1 MTHVIH
7 RSSLQMVDADVDHM
21 AEYYA
26 KTLKPAKVMQLDR
39 SGRISVEDQHYS
51 IGNFDIWC
59 GKCSSG
65 MRVTFSE
72 PAEAYVLYLPISGAM
87 EIDIGRKR
95 LTSVPG
101 VGLVGDLSAFDQLT
115 LHKERS
121 HLGIAFDKSMLVSQL
136 SELLDGPVLNRLDFS
151 TSIGMGSA
159 ASAHLFAMGSLLWGY
174 LGAEEGKDISSRA
187 IEYFFRSIMVMLLET
202 VPHNYSARLARPTS
216 PAIPRNMKRAIDY
229 MNANVARPVTVSD
242 IAREAGTSVRAL
254 QLAFRQFKGTSP
266 LNHLRQLRLQGV
278 HRALTEDVQGMSI
291 AQIAQQ
297 WGFTHMGRFSELYY
311 KAYGRT
317 PSEIVNNAS
326 KRRR

>member
-7 RSSLQMVDADVDHM
+7 RSSIQMVDADVDHM
-21 AEYYA
+21 AEHYA

-39 SGRISVEDQHYS
+39 PGRISVEDQHYS

-317 PSEIVNNAS
+317 PSEIVNSAS